1 MSQLYDRKYK
11 LVVGQPKDI
20 IYTGEIKEIDLL
32 NIDAV
37 QRNEFVSDYRLDVL
51 KAIEIVDLQI
61 EAEISGNTST
71 GSQAAAIIKIY
82 NLSDQSRAIIENVN
96 NYVTLNAGYAQD
108 EELAMIFSGQV
119 FDFNTEKQGV
129 DMVTTLKCKDGYT
142 PNNSIRIAHKFPKG
156 GNYEEVLTYLADVF
170 ANNGIPTGQLEL
182 IDVGENRQTFVQL
195 RSPKETTLLRGLTIK
210 GFLRQIM
217 DTVCNSLGYVWY
229 ITNGRL
235 FCHPKGFTK
244 TVELY
249 EFSTDQMLSIRR
261 SGNQTTATSTGKGVE
276 GVKIVTFLD
285 GRLDND
291 KRIRVTGNINENFN
305 GDYKVVSKSHS
316 LNYRNGQW
324 ITTIECKKA

>member
-61 EAEISGNTST
+61 EVEISGNTST

-108 EELAMIFSGQV
+108 EELAMIFAGQV

-142 PNNSIRIAHKFPKG
+142 LNNSIRIAHKFPKG

-195 RSPKETTLLRGLTIK
+195 RSPKETTLLRGLTVK